1 MHPDNDDNMMSNMV
15 FPKLAEFLGSSIT
28 ASTVCL
34 SFQRD

>member
-1 MHPDNDDNMMSNMV
+1 MHPDNDDNMMSNTV
-15 FPKLAEFLGSSIT
+15 FPKLEFLGSSIT